1 MSLFEFFSV
10 LVNRIIFVFNPHWH
24 ELWKQEKCHLGAFF
38 TKLNKAWH
46 GIKLTWLLSIFNHLQ
61 KSLGIFY
68 QNSAVKLWSNKD
80 KEIKVSH
87 SCQLGL
93 RGSSLSVQGVDCRKY
108 YLNIRLKEHCTHL
121 LHLKMWSDVRIAK
134 TVQRCD
140 LDLQLWYFYTLLL
153 SNRASEKCLT
163 LIEACYLS
171 LKCDRKEKYNPVSY
185 AIMILAP
192 GNCLTFRRACKNMR
206 FDVGTSVDFF
216 PDFFRNVWT
225 RQIEGYDTTQ
235 TRQKVFKFSG
245 GWWVEQEG
253 HLKENVL
260 LLSCQK
266 T

>member
-1 MSLFEFFSV
+1 M
-10 LVNRIIFVFNPHWH
+10 
-24 ELWKQEKCHLGAFF
+24 
-38 TKLNKAWH
+38 
-46 GIKLTWLLSIFNHLQ
+46 LSIFNHLQ
-61 KSLGIFY
+61 KSLEMFY
-68 QNSAVKLWSNKD
+68 KNSAVKLWSNKD
-80 KEIKVSH
+80 KEIKVFT

-93 RGSSLSVQGVDCRKY
+93 RASSLSIQGVDCRY
-108 YLNIRLKEHCTHL
+108 YLNIRLLKEYCTHL
-121 LHLKMWSDVRIAK
+121 LHSKMWSDIRIAK

-153 SNRASEKCLT
+153 SNRASGKCLT

-171 LKCDRKEKYNPVSY
+171 LPCDRKEKFNPVSY

-235 TRQKVFKFSG
+235 RRRKVFKFWW

-253 HLKENVL
+253 HLKENVSL
-260 LLSCQK
+260 FILPKSIVQQLIFTTNKSVIFKEFKLIIKLWRLQFSGVFK
-266 T
+266 I